1 MRPQLDLM
9 LLYDAAERVQ
19 RVTREERAVKRR
31 LAQMG
36 FIACLAEH
44 PLPADWESA
53 ECSDADQID
62 E

>member
-19 RVTREERAVKRR
+19 RVTREERAVK
-31 LAQMG
+31 
-36 FIACLAEH
+36 LAEH
-44 PLPADWESA
+44 PLPADWETA